1 MPNVLINPLSSIIE
15 FNDAAAGDSTLD
27 TSLTGA
33 SRLTFTDGE
42 LNVKSFSP
50 SEGRFSVDGSS
61 GRLFTV
67 SDSLTG
73 TVFSVNDISG
83 LPILQVDS
91 NADDVVTM
99 GSFGTNA
106 LVVRNS
112 DVGIGTDQPNE
123 KLTVVGNISATG
135 SLSVGNVSQTL
146 SNLSAASAV
155 HTHDAATT
163 SIDGFMSS
171 SDKTKLDGIA
181 TGATAC
187 TGTVTCVAATA
198 GTGISVT
205 GSPITGAGTLTIT
218 NTSPNATHTGD
229 VTGSTALTIANNCV
243 SNAKLA
249 DMPVNTIKGRI
260 TTGTGDPE
268 DLTAA
273 QVRTLINVADGAQ
286 VNVAT
291 NLSYSTAAT
300 TGTVNSSTGDNA
312 TIPAA
317 TTSLAGLMTCT
328 DKTKLDGIAAG
339 AQVNVATNLTYSTA
353 ATTGTVNSSTG
364 DNATIP
370 AATTTLAGLMT
381 CTDKTK
387 LDGIATGATACTGT
401 VTSVA
406 ATAGTGISVTGSPIT
421 GAGTLTITNTS
432 PNATHTGDVTGSA
445 ALTIANN
452 CVSNAKL
459 ADMPVNTIKGRI
471 AAGTGDPQD
480 LSAAQVRTIL
490 SVAPISAVDLQAVT
504 TTGNTTTN
512 SLSVA
517 ALSAF
522 GKIIGGSATNTATG
536 ADAAVLGGRNNT
548 ASGAYSNVAGGRN
561 NCAICGSF

>member
-181 TGATAC
+181 AGATACTGTVTSVAATAGTGISVTGSPITGAGTLTITNTSPNATHTGDVTGSTALTIANNCVSNAKLADMPVNTIKGRIAAGTGDPQDLSAAQVRTLINVADGAQVNVATNLSYSTAATTGTVNSSTGDNATIPAATTTLAGLMTCTDKTKLDGIATGATAC
-187 TGTVTCVAATA
+187 TGTVTSVAATA

-291 NLSYSTAAT
+291 NLTYSTAAT
-300 TGTVNSSTGDNA
+300 TGTVNSSTGTNA

-364 DNATIP
+364 TNATIP
-370 AATTTLAGLMT
+370 AATT
-381 CTDKTK
+381 
-387 LDGIATGATACTGT
+387 
-401 VTSVA
+401 SF
-406 ATAGTGISVTGSPIT
+406 SRF
-421 GAGTLTITNTS
+421 N
-432 PNATHTGDVTGSA
+432 
-445 ALTIANN
+445 
-452 CVSNAKL
+452 
-459 ADMPVNTIKGRI
+459 
-471 AAGTGDPQD
+471 D
-480 LSAAQVRTIL
+480 LYR
-490 SVAPISAVDLQAVT
+490 
-504 TTGNTTTN
+504 
-512 SLSVA
+512 
-517 ALSAF
+517 
-522 GKIIGGSATNTATG
+522 
-536 ADAAVLGGRNNT
+536 
-548 ASGAYSNVAGGRN
+548 
-561 NCAICGSF
+561 